1 MVPSHSRKPEVFV
14 LPDGTLYHL
23 GVKPGQIHPRI
34 LTVGDR
40 ERARLLAN
48 AFLEDA
54 KEHEHSRNF
63 LTFSGTYKGTPVSI
77 VSIGMGTPNMD
88 FLVREV
94 SFLFQ
99 DEGLAFIRLGTCG
112 SFKLDRPVGSLFIS
126 DKMYYCY
133 RNYLHFDGNPFAHQ
147 GVQQPHCPYIIAG
160 PVEGDKELTEKLEAN
175 IAKLE
180 LSSVTGSGISAETFY
195 GCQGR
200 FLPGFHD
207 DNDKLF
213 KEFSKLEI
221 QSCEME
227 SHQLFHLCKERAK
240 GNSKVVTR
248 AASICVAVAHRVA
261 PDMPSRPDT
270 LSSVSVS
277 RAPDP
282 LLCFFLPI
290 CVNKC
295 MFPEDLCR
303 SAYGRLVPV

>member
-1 MVPSHSRKPEVFV
+1 MMLPMTNVSGGHVLGDTLVFLTADIGFRGQRKGAP
-14 LPDGTLYHL
+14 
-23 GVKPGQIHPRI
+23 II
-34 LTVGDR
+34 
-40 ERARLLAN
+40 ERAKKQEAGLHALLLQLAS
-48 AFLEDA
+48 L
-54 KEHEHSRNF
+54 
-63 LTFSGTYKGTPVSI
+63 GTYKGTPVSI

-270 LSSVSVS
+270 LSSEHTREIILKAGEAALDALQSIHV
-277 RAPDP
+277 
-282 LLCFFLPI
+282 
-290 CVNKC
+290 
-295 MFPEDLCR
+295 
-303 SAYGRLVPV
+303 